1 MIGGFII
8 TGSAPKSVLLRGM
21 GPSLSAAG
29 LGGLLADP
37 FLELRGPTGVL
48 LAQNDN
54 WREGTPDLVEGTPF
68 QPPDDR
74 ESVIVESL
82 QPDAY
87 TVVLAGKSQTAGLGL
102 VEIYDRNQST
112 NAVLAN
118 ISTRGYV
125 QTGDNVMIGGFTL
138 GGSALDSRIAIRG
151 IGPSL
156 SQFGLANVLADPTL
170 ELHDS
175 NGTTLISNDN
185 WEDDPVSAS
194 QLILHNLAPQDF
206 RESGIFASMPP
217 GAFTAI
223 LAGRN
228 GGVGIALVEIYNI
241 P

>member
-8 TGSAPKSVLLRGM
+8 TGSAPKSVLFRGM
-21 GPSLSAAG
+21 GPSLSVTG

-87 TVVLAGKSQTAGLGL
+87 TVVLSGKSQATGLGL

-138 GGSALDSRIAIRG
+138 GGSTLDSRIAIRG

-194 QLILHNLAPQDF
+194 QLILHHLAPQDF

-223 LAGRN
+223 LAGKN